1 MRQTGMYDY
10 GARMYMPDIGRWGV
24 ADPLAEKMTSWS
36 PYNYAFNN
44 PIRYIDPDGR
54 QAMDP
59 GDRFK
64 TIKDAA
70 KDFAKL
76 YNDNSI
82 KDKREYGTVIYQ
94 VTDKKGEKYYTY
106 TTPNVSGKEDG
117 VTPALDFSMDN
128 AKIVS
133 AAHTHSNYDKK
144 YDNDNPSPADK
155 KGAELVGMDAYI
167 STPKGEL
174 LKYNV
179 ETNQTIILDKDIPS
193 DKNHPNRSN
202 NIDSDKLPKNEPT
215 RGTGKIILDNIII
228 PIMKSSPMLK
238 GKGII

>member
-1 MRQTGMYDY
+1 MYDY
-10 GARMYMPDIGRWGV
+10 GARFYMADIGRWGV
-24 ADPLAEKMTSWS
+24 VDPLAETSRRWS
-36 PYNYAFNN
+36 PYNYAYNN
-44 PIRYIDPDGR
+44 PIIFVDPDGR
-54 QAMDP
+54 EAMNP

-64 TIKDAA
+64 TVKDAA
-70 KDFAKL
+70 KDFAML

-82 KDKREYGTVIYQ
+82 KDKKEYGSVIYQ
-94 VTDKKGEKYYTY
+94 VTDSKGEKYFTY
-106 TTPNVSGKEDG
+106 TTPNVSSGESS
-117 VTPALDFSMDN
+117 VTPAPDFSMDN

-133 AAHTHSNYDKK
+133 AVHTHSNYDKK

-167 STPKGEL
+167 ATPKGEL
-174 LKYNV
+174 LKYN
-179 ETNQTIILDKDIPS
+179 EKTNQTVILDKDIPS

-228 PIMKSSPMLK
+228 PIMKSSPMPK